1 MHLLPNILSIIRI
14 ILIPF
19 FIYYFIATDYLIAGV
34 LFSIS
39 GITDFFDGYF
49 ARKYDLTSKLG
60 RMLDPFADKLTI
72 ISILIALTI
81 KSIIP
86 GYIALIILTR
96 EVFIFL
102 SSIISYLMGF
112 DFINPSYIGKA
123 SIFLLYIA
131 IALQLM
137 DFNSIA
143 TYLFYLA
150 IPLNVISGYNYI
162 HTTAKCLS
170 NKSNI

>member
-19 FIYYFIATDYLIAGV
+19 FIYFFIATEYLLAGV

-49 ARKYDLTSKLG
+49 ARKYNLTSKLG

-86 GYIALIILTR
+86 GYIAIIILTR

-102 SSIISYLMGF
+102 SSITSYLMGF

-137 DFNSIA
+137 DFNAIA
-143 TYLFYLA
+143 TYLFYFA
-150 IPLNVISGYNYI
+150 IPLNIISGFNYI
-162 HTTAKCLS
+162 RTTAKCLS